1 VVFVLKCHA
10 EALLLRA
17 SHLNWA
23 LVANEENVAKAE
35 CLGLMFVCFWAC
47 FRILIF
53 SFWVCE
59 NRFGFLCGL
68 FFVSEADLL
77 VESQLGNTVRLKELF
92 GVVSPFSPAF

>member
-1 VVFVLKCHA
+1 MRC
-10 EALLLRA
+10 
-17 SHLNWA
+17 SPLNRA

-59 NRFGFLCGL
+59 NRLGFLCGL
-68 FFVSEADLL
+68 DLL
-77 VESQLGNTVRLKELF
+77 FQKPIYLLK
-92 GVVSPFSPAF
+92 VSSVKLSI